1 MSRKY
6 KSVESGNTFVADKR
20 WEDEGILKGCD
31 LGPTGFFFS
40 DDANVLKLW
49 LKIVQLCTIHWK
61 PLNCIL

>member
-20 WEDEGILKGCD
+20 REDEEILKGCD

-40 DDANVLKLW
+40 DDANVLKL
-49 LKIVQLCTIHWK
+49 
-61 PLNCIL
+61 